1 MFKSST
7 SLSLKSDTKIT
18 ERSIYTMQTIRT
30 TRESSI
36 QLKKL
41 EKNETQQ
48 QAREYQNNSCQYKEK
63 KLDFNNNT
71 QQFIRKTYKNGI
83 LGSDNTDQKKE
94 ARLITKTMYTNQQEQ
109 KQKEFIKLIT
119 IGLCLVMIS
128 VIIFHKKE
136 PQQIKS
142 LF

>member
-7 SLSLKSDTKIT
+7 SLSLKSDTIIA

-30 TRESSI
+30 RESSI
-36 QLKKL
+36 QLRKL
-41 EKNETQQ
+41 ENNEKQQ
-48 QAREYQNNSCQYKEK
+48 QAREYQNSSCYYDKKE
-63 KLDFNNNT
+63 LDFNKNMQQLNN
-71 QQFIRKTYKNGI
+71 KTYKNGI
-83 LGSDNTDQKKE
+83 IGTESTQKKKE
-94 ARLITKTMYTNQQEQ
+94 ARLITKTMYSNQQEQ